1 MKNALLGL
9 ALLAAAA
16 PAAAWDRLDGQY
28 SGVRTL
34 HTEAVTDEASWKAL
48 WARHAPDQ
56 PIPQVSFD
64 SEQVA
69 AVFLGQTRSAGVTV
83 DVDVMNDPLDP
94 SRLVVFYQPVRPS
107 RAGFAA
113 SVVATPFAFIK
124 TRRASAVVFEQNAPV
139 GVPGA
144 GAPPANPV
152 DGRRVRT
159 QLESLVAPSF
169 DGR

>member
-9 ALLAAAA
+9 AMLAVVA

-28 SGVRTL
+28 SGVRTQ

-56 PIPQVSFD
+56 AVPAVSFER
-64 SEQVA
+64 EQVA
-69 AVFLGQTRSAGVTV
+69 AVFLGQTPTAGVTV
-83 DVDVMNDPLDP
+83 DVDVMNDPLD
-94 SRLVVFYQPVRPS
+94 STRLVVFYQPVRPA

-113 SVVATPFAFIK
+113 SVMATPFVFVK
-124 TRRASAVVFEQNAPV
+124 TRRAAEVVFELNASV
-139 GVPGA
+139 SVPGREPRL
-144 GAPPANPV
+144 GNPV
-152 DGRRVRT
+152 DGRRVRL
-159 QLESLVAPSF
+159 QLDSLFAPSF